1 MTATRRQVTAAI
13 AVFVGLLI
21 VGMVRSFGTFSPTS
35 FGPEL
40 IIGVLALWPVIMVVG
55 LVWFG
60 RAVLASLRRIERA
73 VADNALG
80 IPEFTHGS

>member
-1 MTATRRQVTAAI
+1 MTATRGQVTAAVV
-13 AVFVGLLI
+13 VFIGLLI

-40 IIGVLALWPVIMVVG
+40 IIGVLTLWPVIIVVG

-60 RAVLASLRRIERA
+60 RAVLASLRRIELA
-73 VADNALG
+73 VADDALG